1 MTNKKAFDYIV
12 VGAGSAG
19 CVLASELARREVGK
33 ILLLEAG
40 PSNNSPLVKMPFGLV
55 WMIGSKKRD
64 WLFKSVPQT
73 MLDGREIDV
82 TRGRMVGGSGSINSM
97 VWFRG
102 RAKDYEDW
110 KLKDWRWQEVEK
122 AFTAIEKRINP
133 QRMNGAHPLSEGLH
147 SIFQQNS
154 VEPPNPEYES
164 AGVFLYNMRNGRRNS
179 AADAF
184 LNPLQPNLKIYVKT
198 EVDKILF
205 ENKRAIGIVL
215 NDGSQIRAN
224 KGVILSAGSICSPS
238 ILMRSG
244 IGPKKHL
251 QNLDIKI
258 CFDSTEVGKNLQDH
272 PSVGLHYAGPNSGYG
287 ITIQQGPAWALA
299 PLRYLLNRSGRLASP
314 TVEGGGFFHS
324 IQGEYPPNL
333 QIHFMP
339 FKSGDGDKRYVYGSG
354 YTADICVCKPKS
366 RGTLQLYSKDPLA
379 APKIDL
385 GLLSAQEDWDT
396 LVQGLERL
404 RDLMERA
411 DFGQYRA
418 PEVSPG
424 PSVVSGN
431 GLHEYVKKNC
441 ATAYHP
447 VGTLRMGEDKQAP
460 VSPRLTVNGVDN
472 LWVADASVMPE
483 ITSANTNAPSMMIG
497 FLAAKFIAEDKA

>member
-1 MTNKKAFDYIV
+1 
-12 VGAGSAG
+12 
-19 CVLASELARREVGK
+19 
-33 ILLLEAG
+33 
-40 PSNNSPLVKMPFGLV
+40 
-55 WMIGSKKRD
+55 
-64 WLFKSVPQT
+64 
-73 MLDGREIDV
+73 
-82 TRGRMVGGSGSINSM
+82 
-97 VWFRG
+97 
-102 RAKDYEDW
+102 
-110 KLKDWRWQEVEK
+110 
-122 AFTAIEKRINP
+122 
-133 QRMNGAHPLSEGLH
+133 
-147 SIFQQNS
+147 
-154 VEPPNPEYES
+154 
-164 AGVFLYNMRNGRRNS
+164 
-179 AADAF
+179 
-184 LNPLQPNLKIYVKT
+184 
-198 EVDKILF
+198 
-205 ENKRAIGIVL
+205 
-215 NDGSQIRAN
+215 
-224 KGVILSAGSICSPS
+224 
-238 ILMRSG
+238 
-244 IGPKKHL
+244 
-251 QNLDIKI
+251 
-258 CFDSTEVGKNLQDH
+258 
-272 PSVGLHYAGPNSGYG
+272 
-287 ITIQQGPAWALA
+287 
-299 PLRYLLNRSGRLASP
+299 
-314 TVEGGGFFHS
+314 
-324 IQGEYPPNL
+324 
-333 QIHFMP
+333 MP

-366 RGTLQLYSKDPLA
+366 RGTLQLYSKNPLA

-404 RDLMERA
+404 RELMERA

>member
-1 MTNKKAFDYIV
+1 MTNKETFDYIV

-19 CVLASELARREVGK
+19 CVLASELARREGGR

-40 PSNNSPLVKMPFGLV
+40 PSNNSPLVKIPFGLV

-64 WLFKSVPQT
+64 WLFKSVPQDK
-73 MLDGREIDV
+73 LNGREIDV
-82 TRGRMVGGSGSINSM
+82 TRGRMIGGSSSINSM

-102 RAKDYEDW
+102 RANDYKDWD
-110 KLKDWRWQEVEK
+110 LKDWSWEEVDK
-122 AFTAIEKRINP
+122 AFKTIETKINP
-133 QRMNGAHPLSEGLH
+133 QRLSGAHPLSEALH
-147 SIFQQNS
+147 NIFQQNS
-154 VEPPNPEYES
+154 IEPPNPEYES
-164 AGVFLYNMRNGRRNS
+164 AGVFSYNMLNGQRNS

-184 LNPLQPNLKIYVKT
+184 LNPLQSNLKVSVKK

-205 ENKRAIGIVL
+205 ENKRAVGVVL
-215 NDGSQIRAN
+215 NDRSQIRAN
-224 KGVILSAGSICSPS
+224 KGIILSAGSICSPS

-251 QNLDIKI
+251 QKLDIKI
-258 CFDSTEVGKNLQDH
+258 NFDSLEVGKNLHDH
-272 PSVGLHYAGPNSGYG
+272 PSVGLHYAGPSSGYG

-299 PLRYLLNRSGRLASP
+299 PLRYMLNRSGRLASP
-314 TVEGGGFFHS
+314 TVEGGGFFNS
-324 IQGEYPPNL
+324 TEGEYPPNL

-339 FKSGDGDKRYVYGSG
+339 FKSGDGEKRYVYGAG
-354 YTADICVCKPKS
+354 YKADICVCKPKS
-366 RGTLQLYSKDPLA
+366 RGTLKLSCKDPSV

-385 GLLSAQEDWDT
+385 GLLNNQDDLDT

-404 RDLMERA
+404 RNLMAAA

-418 PEVSPG
+418 PEVNPG
-424 PSVVSGN
+424 PSVFSGN
-431 GLHEYVKKNC
+431 GLHEYVRKNC

-447 VGTLRMGEDKQAP
+447 VGTLRMGEDEKAP

-497 FLAAKFIAEDKA
+497 FLAAKFISEDAA